1 MKKFLVGLMVAVIA
15 VTVFGADNFVQSA
28 GNLLWTNPGADVSS
42 GELVDIGE
50 RYAVALVDIASNAT
64 GTVKTDGVFEFLRSE
79 TNAITI
85 GDPIY
90 FHDATTIKA
99 AGAANVYVGAAAE
112 TVSGISTA
120 TLAAATAKLKVD
132 LNATA
137 EQDIYTYKAGAALGA
152 TALQPDGNL
161 TGSMGTATT
170 AVDTVVSGAAAGATA
185 LQPNTVNATNVIVS
199 GVKTNTIIV
208 LKGLITSWVVE

>member
-1 MKKFLVGLMVAVIA
+1 MKKFLIGLMVAVIA

-90 FHDATTIKA
+90 FHDANTIKA

-112 TVSGISTA
+112 TVSAISTA
-120 TLAAATAKLKVD
+120 TLAAATAKIKVD

-152 TALQPDGNL
+152 TALQPN
-161 TGSMGTATT
+161 A
-170 AVDTVVSGAAAGATA
+170 
-185 LQPNTVNATNVIVS
+185 VNATNVIVS
-199 GVKTNTIIV
+199 GDAKTNTIIV
-208 LKGLITSWVVE
+208 LKGLITSWVITE

>member
-1 MKKFLVGLMVAVIA
+1 MIKKTARAIEKRNTGDKAMKKFLIGLMVAVIA

-90 FHDATTIKA
+90 FHDANTIKA

-112 TVSGISTA
+112 TVSAISTA
-120 TLAAATAKLKVD
+120 TLAAATAKIKVD

-137 EQDIYTYKAGAALGA
+137 EQDIYTYKTGAALGA
-152 TALQPDGNL
+152 TALQPN
-161 TGSMGTATT
+161 A
-170 AVDTVVSGAAAGATA
+170 
-185 LQPNTVNATNVIVS
+185 VNATNVIVS
-199 GVKTNTIIV
+199 GDAKTNTIIV
-208 LKGLITSWVVE
+208 LKGLITSWVITE

>member
-64 GTVKTDGVFEFLRSE
+64 GTVKMDGVFEFLRSE

-90 FHDATTIKA
+90 YFNATTIKA

-112 TVSGISTA
+112 TVSAISTA
-120 TLAAATAKLKVD
+120 TLAAATAKIKVD

-152 TALQPDGNL
+152 TSLQPTGL
-161 TGSMGTATT
+161 TTNQQFLSAT
-170 AVDTVVSGAAAGATA
+170 DT
-185 LQPNTVNATNVIVS
+185 
-199 GVKTNTIIV
+199 TNTLV
-208 LKGLITSWVVE
+208 ITNGVIWAVE

>member
-1 MKKFLVGLMVAVIA
+1 MKKVLIGLTIA
-15 VTVFGADNFVQSA
+15 AIAITAFGADNFVQSA
-28 GNLLWTNPGADVSS
+28 GNLLWANAGADIAS

-79 TNAITI
+79 TNAITM

-90 FHDATTIKA
+90 YHDANTIKA

-120 TLAAATAKLKVD
+120 TLAAATAKIKVD

-137 EQDIYTYKAGAALGA
+137 EQDIFTYKAGAALGA
-152 TALQPDGNL
+152 TALQPTGL
-161 TGSMGTATT
+161 TTNQKFLSATD
-170 AVDTVVSGAAAGATA
+170 V
-185 LQPNTVNATNVIVS
+185 
-199 GVKTNTIIV
+199 TNTFA
-208 LKGLITSWVVE
+208 ITNGVIWAVQ

>member
-28 GNLLWTNPGADVSS
+28 GNLLWTNPSTDVSS

-50 RYAVALVDIASNAT
+50 RYAVALVDIASNAN

-90 FHDATTIKA
+90 YSNATTIKA

-112 TVSGISTA
+112 TVSAISTA
-120 TLAAATAKLKVD
+120 TLAAATAKIKVD

-137 EQDIYTYKAGAALGA
+137 EQDIFTYKAGAALGA
-152 TALQPDGNL
+152 TALQPDV
-161 TGSMGTATT
+161 TADGTYVIT
-170 AVDTVVSGAAAGATA
+170 DGATW
-185 LQPNTVNATNVIVS
+185 
-199 GVKTNTIIV
+199 TNTITV
-208 LKGLITSWVVE
+208 ADGLITGWVVAPVGE

>member
-90 FHDATTIKA
+90 YHNATTIKA

-112 TVSGISTA
+112 TVSAISTA

-137 EQDIYTYKAGAALGA
+137 EQDIFTYKAGAALGA
-152 TALQPDGNL
+152 TALQP
-161 TGSMGTATT
+161 
-170 AVDTVVSGAAAGATA
+170 VDTADGTY
-185 LQPNTVNATNVIVS
+185 VITDGS
-199 GVKTNTIIV
+199 TWTNTITV
-208 LKGLITSWVVE
+208 LNGLITTWVVAPVGE

>member
-90 FHDATTIKA
+90 FHDANTIKA

-137 EQDIYTYKAGAALGA
+137 EQDIFTYKAGAALGA
-152 TALQPDGNL
+152 TALQPN
-161 TGSMGTATT
+161 A
-170 AVDTVVSGAAAGATA
+170 
-185 LQPNTVNATNVIVS
+185 VNATNVIVS
-199 GVKTNTIIV
+199 GTKTNTIIV
-208 LKGLITSWVVE
+208 LKGLITSWVITE

>member
-1 MKKFLVGLMVAVIA
+1 MAKRLKKKNRRQGDEKFLVGLMVAVIA
-15 VTVFGADNFVQSA
+15 VTVFGADNFVQRGQPALDES
-28 GNLLWTNPGADVSS
+28 GADVSS

-90 FHDATTIKA
+90 FHDANTIKA

-137 EQDIYTYKAGAALGA
+137 EQDIFTYKAGAALGA
-152 TALQPDGNL
+152 TALQPN
-161 TGSMGTATT
+161 A
-170 AVDTVVSGAAAGATA
+170 
-185 LQPNTVNATNVIVS
+185 VNATNVIVS
-199 GVKTNTIIV
+199 GDAKTNTIIV
-208 LKGLITSWVVE
+208 LKGLITSWVITE

>member
-1 MKKFLVGLMVAVIA
+1 MIEKTARAIEKRNTGDKAMKKFLIGLMVAVIA

-90 FHDATTIKA
+90 FHDANTIKA

-112 TVSGISTA
+112 TVSAISTA
-120 TLAAATAKLKVD
+120 TLAAATAKIKVD

-152 TALQPDGNL
+152 TALQPN
-161 TGSMGTATT
+161 A
-170 AVDTVVSGAAAGATA
+170 
-185 LQPNTVNATNVIVS
+185 VNATNVIVS
-199 GVKTNTIIV
+199 GDAKTNTIIV
-208 LKGLITSWVVE
+208 LKGLITSWVITE

>member
-1 MKKFLVGLMVAVIA
+1 MIKKTARAIEKRNTGDKAMKKFLIGLMVAVIA

-90 FHDATTIKA
+90 FHDANTIKA

-112 TVSGISTA
+112 TVSAISTA
-120 TLAAATAKLKVD
+120 TLAAATAKIKVD

-137 EQDIYTYKAGAALGA
+137 EQDIFTYKAGAALGA
-152 TALQPDGNL
+152 TALQPN
-161 TGSMGTATT
+161 A
-170 AVDTVVSGAAAGATA
+170 
-185 LQPNTVNATNVIVS
+185 VNATNVIVS
-199 GVKTNTIIV
+199 GDAKTNTIIV
-208 LKGLITSWVVE
+208 LKGLITSWVITE

>member
-1 MKKFLVGLMVAVIA
+1 MKKFLIGLMVAVIA

-90 FHDATTIKA
+90 YSNATTIKA

-112 TVSGISTA
+112 TVSAISTA
-120 TLAAATAKLKVD
+120 TLAAATAKIRLARPSER
-132 LNATA
+132 LPCNPSIRQTA
-137 EQDIYTYKAGAALGA
+137 
-152 TALQPDGNL
+152 P
-161 TGSMGTATT
+161 
-170 AVDTVVSGAAAGATA
+170 
-185 LQPNTVNATNVIVS
+185 
-199 GVKTNTIIV
+199 
-208 LKGLITSWVVE
+208 TSSRTERRGRTQSRS

>member
-90 FHDATTIKA
+90 YSNATTIKA

-120 TLAAATAKLKVD
+120 TLAAATAKIKVD

-137 EQDIYTYKAGAALGA
+137 EQDIFTYKAGAALGA
-152 TALQPDGNL
+152 TALQPN
-161 TGSMGTATT
+161 A
-170 AVDTVVSGAAAGATA
+170 
-185 LQPNTVNATNVIVS
+185 VNATNVIVS
-199 GVKTNTIIV
+199 GDAKTNTIIV
-208 LKGLITSWVVE
+208 LKGLITSWVITE

>member
-1 MKKFLVGLMVAVIA
+1 MKKFLIGLTVAVIA
-15 VTVFGADNFVQSA
+15 VAVFGADNFVQSA
-28 GNLLWTNPGADVSS
+28 GNLLWTNPSTDVSS

-50 RYAVALVDIASNAT
+50 RYAVALVDIASNET

-79 TNAITI
+79 TNAVTI

-90 FHDATTIKA
+90 YSNATTIKA

-120 TLAAATAKLKVD
+120 TLAAATAKIKVD
-132 LNATA
+132 LNASA

-152 TALQPDGNL
+152 TALQPN
-161 TGSMGTATT
+161 A
-170 AVDTVVSGAAAGATA
+170 
-185 LQPNTVNATNVIVS
+185 VNATNVIVS
-199 GVKTNTIIV
+199 GDAKTNTIIV
-208 LKGLITSWVVE
+208 LKGLITSWVITE

>member
-1 MKKFLVGLMVAVIA
+1 MIEKTARAIEKRNTGDKAMKKFLIGLMVAVIA

-90 FHDATTIKA
+90 YHNATTIKA

-120 TLAAATAKLKVD
+120 TLAAATAKIKVD

-152 TALQPDGNL
+152 TALQPN
-161 TGSMGTATT
+161 A
-170 AVDTVVSGAAAGATA
+170 
-185 LQPNTVNATNVIVS
+185 VNATNVIVS
-199 GVKTNTIIV
+199 GAKTNTIIV
-208 LKGLITSWVVE
+208 LKGLITSWVVTE